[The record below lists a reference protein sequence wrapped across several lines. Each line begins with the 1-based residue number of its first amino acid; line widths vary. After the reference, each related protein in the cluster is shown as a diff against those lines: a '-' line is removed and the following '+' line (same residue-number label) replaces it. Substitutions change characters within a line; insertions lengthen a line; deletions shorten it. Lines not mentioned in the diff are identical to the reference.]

1 MATPPKR
8 KLGTPDPTVAD
19 IAGLMGPLGL
29 PGAVGGVLGRAAK
42 LSPDDLSELHELLG
56 KPLIL
61 GKRLLRLSSAD
72 PATNK
77 AILHDATHG
86 ERTATP
92 LDEFLKLFRKI
103 GMESEEPFP
112 EGVVMSQ
119 PGTRADAGKL
129 GPKGGIAPAKR
140 KIPKTATR

>member
-1 MATPPKR
+1 MVGTSWSRHPHLPPE
-8 KLGTPDPTVAD
+8 LFPDDGDSMRQRGQAMIEIED
-19 IAGLMGPLGL
+19 IL
-29 PGAVGGVLGRAAK
+29 AK